1 MAAVQPDEIGAVQLL
16 ERSFDKYQE
25 FHADIVQTPLCAGV
39 GQTSLIRATDPRVPR
54 AGTYDRSV
62 R

>member
-16 ERSFDKYQE
+16 ERSFDEHQE
-25 FHADIVQTPLCAGV
+25 FHADIVQTLLFAGI
-39 GQTSLIRATDPRVPR
+39 GQTSLIRATDPRAPR
-54 AGTYDRSV
+54 ASTHDRSV